1 MTVWVDAW
9 QMQCCG
15 EPFGVGSRVSW
26 ALAERDPGWVTA
38 VLGAGVIVDAA
49 EDHHGGVPGGTPPT
63 AGTVTAVSAVHCRPA
78 PAPGQSGQAPR
89 PAAPPAVFTPVTR
102 ADGRTRDRDGLNFA
116 GYLVHLSTSRHPVP
130 SAWVPITAAVAEGR
144 RGSPVP
150 RHAPTTSR
158 QAPCRLVRVA
168 GSTARSR
175 PPEPAPWLA
184 GVAAALPLPAG
195 SVVPHGYRGQM
206 PGGCGRFSGQAVP
219 ARGGPGGRQGR
230 RTGAEPLAC

>member
-49 EDHHGGVPGGTPPT
+49 EDHHGGVPDGTPPT

-89 PAAPPAVFTPVTR
+89 PAVSPAVFTPVTR
-102 ADGRTRDRDGLNFA
+102 VDGRTRDRDGLNFA

-150 RHAPTTSR
+150 RHGR
-158 QAPCRLVRVA
+158 DDQQ
-168 GSTARSR
+168 
-175 PPEPAPWLA
+175 
-184 GVAAALPLPAG
+184 AG
-195 SVVPHGYRGQM
+195 SVPPIRCGP
-206 PGGCGRFSGQAVP
+206 PGSRHTQELCAEQDVRCGPTGGFS
-219 ARGGPGGRQGR
+219 
-230 RTGAEPLAC
+230 